1 MIEKIRQNIEDKINQ
16 KLSDDEF
23 KFFFDLLKTE
33 NFIKKDLVVSEGKI
47 CSGIYFIEIGTLHS
61 YLTDSNGDLHSIQFG
76 FEGYWISDLFSF
88 LSDKPALFT
97 IEALENT
104 QVYSLSKV
112 NFEKACNE
120 IPKFERF
127 FRILIQNA
135 YVHSQ
140 QRLALTFSENA
151 EQRYLDL
158 LKKQPLISQKVPQ
171 YIIASYLGIKPQSL
185 SRIRNKLSKK

>member
-1 MIEKIRQNIEDKINQ
+1 MIEKIRQNIEQKINQ
-16 KLSDDEF
+16 SLTDDEIIL
-23 KFFFDLLKTE
+23 FFDLLSSE
-33 NFIKKDLVVSEGKI
+33 SFSKKDIVVSEGKI
-47 CSGIYFIEIGTLHS
+47 CSSIYFIESGSLHS
-61 YLTDSNGDLHSIQFG
+61 YLTDSNGEVHTIQFG

-140 QRLALTFSENA
+140 QRLAHTFSEDA

-158 LKKQPLISQKVPQ
+158 IKKQPLISQKVPQ

-185 SRIRNKLSKK
+185 SRIRNKLTKK

>member
-1 MIEKIRQNIEDKINQ
+1 MIEKIRQNIEQKINQ

-23 KFFFDLLKTE
+23 RLFFDSLSLEGFT
-33 NFIKKDLVVSEGKI
+33 KKEILVSEGKI
-47 CSGIYFIEIGTLHS
+47 CSFIYFIESGTLHS
-61 YLTDSNGDLHSIQFG
+61 YLTDPNGEIHSIQFG

-104 QVYSLSKV
+104 EVYSLSRM
-112 NFEKACNE
+112 NFEKACFE

-135 YVHSQ
+135 YINSQ
-140 QRLALTFSENA
+140 QRLALTFSEDA
-151 EQRYLDL
+151 KQRYLDL
-158 LKKQPLISQKVPQ
+158 IKKQPLISQKVPQ
-171 YIIASYLGIKPQSL
+171 YLIVSYLGIKPQSL
-185 SRIRNKLSKK
+185 SRIRNKLAKK